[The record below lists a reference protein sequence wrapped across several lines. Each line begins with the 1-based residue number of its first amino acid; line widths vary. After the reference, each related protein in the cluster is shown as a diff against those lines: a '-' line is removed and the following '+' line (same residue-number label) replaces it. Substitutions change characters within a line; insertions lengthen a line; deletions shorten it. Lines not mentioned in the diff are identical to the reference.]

1 MNALGRLRP
10 APRFEWV
17 TTATT
22 TRSATT
28 HRVLFGLVALGWL
41 AVDQLTKSWAESSL
55 QDRSIDVVW
64 TLRFH
69 LTVNYGASFSLGAGF
84 GAWIGVLALVVV
96 GILVWRGGSVRSRLG
111 AVALG
116 MIVGGALGNVIDR
129 AFRGDSGFLG
139 GGVVDFIDLQW
150 WPIFNVADIGVVC
163 GAILLVISTLRAPTY
178 QHLDP
183 NAEGE
188 DAPGADGSPVV
199 ASAGDGD

>member
-1 MNALGRLRP
+1 M
-10 APRFEWV
+10 

-22 TRSATT
+22 TRTVTT
-28 HRVLFGLVALGWL
+28 HRVLFGFVALGWL
-41 AVDQLTKSWAESSL
+41 ALDQLTKSWAESSL

-96 GILVWRGGSVRSRLG
+96 GVLVWRGGSVRSRLG

-163 GAILLVISTLRAPTY
+163 GAILLVISTLRAPTD
-178 QHLDP
+178 QHLDR
-183 NAEGE
+183 NAEGG
-188 DAPGADGSPVV
+188 DPSGAEGSAVV